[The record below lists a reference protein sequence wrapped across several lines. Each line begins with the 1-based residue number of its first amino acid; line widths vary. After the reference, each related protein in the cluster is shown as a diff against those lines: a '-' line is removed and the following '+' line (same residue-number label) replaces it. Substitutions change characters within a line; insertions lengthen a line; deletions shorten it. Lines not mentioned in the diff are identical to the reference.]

1 MAKSTSTPNSFIGSA
16 APDGDEAK
24 STAPKRSLTPRR
36 RARKYALQGVYQS
49 LVLRHVG
56 SLPSSA
62 AIARQLSEDPAF
74 KRCQLDLFNSI
85 FQGVLERADELEALI
100 TPALDRP
107 IHELSPVE
115 HAALLIGTYELAADI
130 SVPYK
135 VAINEAVELAKTF
148 GGTDGHKY
156 VNGVLDL
163 LAQTLRAAET
173 QAG

>member
-1 MAKSTSTPNSFIGSA
+1 MNIPKSSVP
-16 APDGDEAK
+16 APTHAPKDGKAN
-24 STAPKRSLTPRR
+24 APKRSLTPRR
-36 RARKYALQGVYQS
+36 RAREYALQGVYQS
-49 LVLRHVG
+49 LVMRRAG
-56 SLPSSA
+56 SIPNKA
-62 AIARQLSEDPAF
+62 TIAKQLAEDPVF
-74 KRCQLDLFNSI
+74 RRCQQEL
-85 FQGVLERADELEALI
+85 FQGIFEGVLDRTDELEAII

-107 IHELSPVE
+107 INELSPVE
-115 HAALLIGTYELAADI
+115 HAALLIGTYELSADL

-163 LAQTLRAAET
+163 LAQNLRSTEM

>member
-1 MAKSTSTPNSFIGSA
+1 MTNMSKSGTTPPNNP
-16 APDGDEAK
+16 APKDGK
-24 STAPKRSLTPRR
+24 PSAPKRSLTPRR
-36 RARKYALQGVYQS
+36 RAREYALQGVYQS
-49 LVLRHVG
+49 LVMRRAG
-56 SLPSSA
+56 SIPNKA
-62 AIARQLSEDPAF
+62 AIAKQLAEDPAF
-74 KRCQLDLFNSI
+74 RRCQHEL
-85 FQGVLERADELEALI
+85 FQGIFEGVLDRTDEFEAII

-107 IHELSPVE
+107 INELSPVE
-115 HAALLIGTYELAADI
+115 HAALLIGTYELAADL

-163 LAQTLRAAET
+163 LAQKLRSTEI

>member
-1 MAKSTSTPNSFIGSA
+1 MAKSTLNPITAYPSQENA
-16 APDGDEAK
+16 DGK
-24 STAPKRSLTPRR
+24 STTPKRSLTPRR
-36 RARKYALQGVYQS
+36 RAREYALQGVYQS
-49 LVLRHVG
+49 LVVRRAG
-56 SLPSSA
+56 SLPNGA
-62 AIARQLSEDPAF
+62 AIAKQLAEDPAF

-85 FQGVLERADELEALI
+85 FQGVLERADELEAII

-107 IHELSPVE
+107 INELSPVE
-115 HAALLIGTYELAADI
+115 HAALLIGTYELAADL

-163 LAQTLRAAET
+163 LAQKLRTAET
-173 QAG
+173 QAS

>member
-1 MAKSTSTPNSFIGSA
+1 MSKSSSSSSTPPVSK
-16 APDGDEAK
+16 DTK
-24 STAPKRSLTPRR
+24 SIVPKRSLTPRR
-36 RARKYALQGVYQS
+36 RAREYALQGVYQS
-49 LVLRHVG
+49 LVVRRAG
-56 SLPSSA
+56 SLPNGI
-62 AIARQLSEDPAF
+62 AIAKQLAEDPAF
-74 KRCQLDLFNSI
+74 RRCQLELFQGI
-85 FQGVLERADELEALI
+85 FDGVLERTDELEALI

-107 IHELSPVE
+107 INELSPVE
-115 HAALLIGTYELAADI
+115 HAALLIGTYELAADL

-163 LAQTLRAAET
+163 LAKTLRSAET